1 MLHIKSN
8 ILQLIHLQI
17 QVQADSKLVQI
28 GPIYCKK
35 RQNNRAQRTELRL
48 LKLAKNRQSLKKQP
62 LLVGH
67 IKSST
72 TLTVNF
78 FYKII
83 FISITFSTLFSPI

>member
-35 RQNNRAQRTELRL
+35 RQNNRAQRTELKL
-48 LKLAKNRQSLKKQP
+48 LKLAKNRQKITYVM
-62 LLVGH
+62 LVKGV
-67 IKSST
+67 
-72 TLTVNF
+72 L
-78 FYKII
+78 Y
-83 FISITFSTLFSPI
+83 

>member
-28 GPIYCKK
+28 GPIYCKN
-35 RQNNRAQRTELRL
+35 RQNNRPQRTELRL
-48 LKLAKNRQSLKKQP
+48 LKLAKNRQSLKKHP

-67 IKSST
+67 KSLYYLDS
-72 TLTVNF
+72 
-78 FYKII
+78 KP
-83 FISITFSTLFSPI
+83 FSTFFTK